1 MDHQG
6 YEGLSYIVKLNGLT
20 GERIWEQ
27 KIECKKMTLGEKH
40 FDGGMYSTML
50 LGTGDCSDL
59 LFTNICTNDPP
70 AAGNFYAISKATG
83 EIVYSKK
90 LMHYAWSSPV
100 AITNDKDEM
109 FVLTFDC
116 VGHAYIID
124 GKTGEFLVTKLIGI
138 NFESSPI
145 VIGNHI
151 VIGSRGT
158 NIYKL
163 TIR

>member
-1 MDHQG
+1 
-6 YEGLSYIVKLNGLT
+6 EGISYLVKLNALT
-20 GERIWEQ
+20 GERVWEQ
-27 KIECKKMTLGEKH
+27 QIECKKMILGGKH
-40 FDGGMYSTML
+40 FVGGMYSTML
-50 LGTGDCSDL
+50 LGTGNCSDL

-70 AAGNFYAISKATG
+70 SAGKFYAISKATG
-83 EIVYSKK
+83 EIVYSQK
-90 LMHYAWSSPV
+90 LKHYAWSSPV

-124 GKTGEFLVTKLIGI
+124 GKTGEFLITKLIGI

-145 VIGNHI
+145 IIGNNV

>member
-1 MDHQG
+1 
-6 YEGLSYIVKLNGLT
+6 
-20 GERIWEQ
+20 
-27 KIECKKMTLGEKH
+27 
-40 FDGGMYSTML
+40 
-50 LGTGDCSDL
+50 
-59 LFTNICTNDPP
+59 
-70 AAGNFYAISKATG
+70 
-83 EIVYSKK
+83 
-90 LMHYAWSSPV
+90 
-100 AITNDKDEM
+100 M

-124 GKTGEFLVTKLIGI
+124 GETGEFLITKLIGI

-145 VIGNHI
+145 VIGNNV